1 MSQVSLSGTPNVN
14 LPEPATLD
22 AGLNGGLDSGD
33 GSGGLSFGAVLKN
46 AVDSVNAV
54 NDQAGMQINNLM
66 AGRGGDMSSVMIAVE
81 KADASFQLMMQ
92 VRNKIVNAYQDIEKM
107 QF

>member
-1 MSQVSLSGTPNVN
+1 MSQVSLSGVPNGTMPE
-14 LPEPATLD
+14 LPALD
-22 AGLNGGLDSGD
+22 GGDESSGV
-33 GSGGLSFGAVLKN
+33 SFGDVLKN
-46 AVDSVNAV
+46 AVQSVDAV
-54 NDQAGMQINNLM
+54 NNSAGAQISNLL
-66 AGRGGDMSSVMIAVE
+66 ATGSGDMSSVMIAVE